1 VIIVD
6 RPPNFEQIKA
16 AFPDAE
22 KPGVMF
28 AYGNIYN
35 PSGNVIPPALI
46 AHEEVH
52 LVRQKALDPHP
63 GSTTQWSGADL
74 WWQRYLEDCE
84 FRYNEELLAHVAEF
98 KAQRAGNDR
107 NFGARLLMHT
117 ALRLV
122 APLYNYA
129 PPRNL
134 QEAMRDLKREIAN
147 AKQG

>member
-1 VIIVD
+1 VIIIG

-28 AYGNIYN
+28 AHDGCIYN

-52 LVRQKALDPHP
+52 LRRQKDLSPHA
-63 GSTTQWSGADL
+63 GSTTQWSGPDL
-74 WWQRYLEDCE
+74 WWQRYLEDSE

-98 KAQRAGNDR
+98 NMQKITKDR
-107 NFGARLLMHT
+107 NFGAALLMRT
-117 ALRLV
+117 AMRLV
-122 APLYNYA
+122 APMYNYQ
-129 PPRNL
+129 PPRTL
-134 QEAMRDLKREIAN
+134 QEAMKDIRREIYL
-147 AKQG
+147 